1 MGLMGFL
8 GACSKQRF
16 RYSIV
21 SFVAM
26 IGLAFKMKPTSRL
39 KWRTEKSRDEKGRL
53 GLRPSV
59 WIGRHQSFSTAVRS
73 TPKSSTRLGLPPC
86 FW

>member
-16 RYSIV
+16 KYSIV

-39 KWRTEKSRDEKGRL
+39 KWRTEECWTFVFAMLYLSLDWKT
-53 GLRPSV
+53 SV
-59 WIGRHQSFSTAVRS
+59 GFHRRQITAE
-73 TPKSSTRLGLPPC
+73 
-86 FW
+86 